1 MHIYNVHNYII
12 YNNLLLLYY
21 IKIGTCTQYTYTYL
35 KGAFLYP
42 TALSR
47 QDTIVVCVCGW
58 EKGCQTER
66 RLKWIPLLIV
76 RDTGVE
82 YVFLPTN

>member
-21 IKIGTCTQYTYTYL
+21 IKIGTCTHIHIYISQGT
-35 KGAFLYP
+35 FLYP

-47 QDTIVVCVCGW
+47 WDTIVVCVCGW
-58 EKGCQTER
+58 
-66 RLKWIPLLIV
+66 
-76 RDTGVE
+76 
-82 YVFLPTN
+82 